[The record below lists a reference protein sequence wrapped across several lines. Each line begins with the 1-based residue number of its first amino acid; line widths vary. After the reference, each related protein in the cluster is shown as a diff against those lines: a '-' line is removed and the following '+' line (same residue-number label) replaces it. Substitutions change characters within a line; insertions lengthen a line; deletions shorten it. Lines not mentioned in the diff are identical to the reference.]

1 LKNSPSLLEL
11 KENYIK
17 SKLNMTLLYGGGDEH
32 LKSSRAR
39 FSEEADKIIAN
50 RILGMIKSLNR
61 LDSEYRSSEYLHSR
75 RIFYAEQILIE
86 SLDMLSS
93 LTDYHDRQFED
104 MYRKQG
110 GDLSKEAKKE
120 LYLKYQDKGYE
131 H

>member
-1 LKNSPSLLEL
+1 
-11 KENYIK
+11 
-17 SKLNMTLLYGGGDEH
+17 MTLLYGGGEEY
-32 LKSSRAR
+32 LKSSQAR
-39 FSEEADKIIAN
+39 FAEEADKIIAN
-50 RILGMIKSLNR
+50 RILGMVKGLNR
-61 LDSEYRSSEYLHSR
+61 LDSEYRSAEYLHSR
-75 RIFYAEQILIE
+75 RMFYAEQILIE

-104 MYRKQG
+104 MCRKQG